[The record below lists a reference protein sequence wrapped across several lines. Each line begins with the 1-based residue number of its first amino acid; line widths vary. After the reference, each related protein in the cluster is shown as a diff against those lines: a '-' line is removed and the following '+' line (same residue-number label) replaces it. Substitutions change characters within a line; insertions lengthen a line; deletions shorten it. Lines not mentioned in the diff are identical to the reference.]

1 MIPEWK
7 LERYLLGE
15 LSPHE
20 AEEISE
26 LSKSDDI
33 LRMRIQTLQES
44 NAEFLK
50 AHPAKNAFRDIIRS
64 RSRTGSARGLQIA
77 AMITVLLGIMA
88 VAYLKFQPT
97 EIMNGVDEMGSTS
110 GTEVAMNLDQTA
122 SGSDVA
128 AGIRIKGLPSRFE
141 VWKKAGD
148 SAIQM
153 QDRDSVIAGD
163 ELQIRYTVAE
173 KCFGLLF
180 SMDGNGFV
188 TIHIGQDNNAVEL
201 APQGIKF
208 LPTAYKLDNAP
219 YFEKFFFLTAGEAF
233 SIAPEN
239 IDILLQQQNIKQTS
253 LTLIKNGGKQ

>member
-1 MIPEWK
+1 
-7 LERYLLGE
+7 
-15 LSPHE
+15 
-20 AEEISE
+20 
-26 LSKSDDI
+26 
-33 LRMRIQTLQES
+33 MRIQTLKES

-50 AHPAKNAFRDIIRS
+50 AHPAEHVFRDMVYSQRK
-64 RSRTGSARGLQIA
+64 TGSARGLQIA
-77 AMITVLLGIMA
+77 AIITVLLGVMA
-88 VAYLKFQPT
+88 IAYLKFQPT
-97 EIMNGVDEMGSTS
+97 EIMNGVDKMGSTS
-110 GTEVAMNLDQTA
+110 GTEVA
-122 SGSDVA
+122 SV
-128 AGIRIKGLPSRFE
+128 RIKGLPTRFE
-141 VWKKAGD
+141 VWKKTGD

-163 ELQIRYTVAE
+163 ELQIRYAFAE

-180 SMDGNGFV
+180 SMDGNGV
-188 TIHIGQDNNAVEL
+188 ITIHIGQDNNAVEL

-253 LTLIKNGGKQ
+253 LTLIKNGGK

>member
-20 AEEISE
+20 AEEISKS
-26 LSKSDDI
+26 SKSDNI

-50 AHPAKNAFRDIIRS
+50 AYPAEHVFRDMVYSQRK
-64 RSRTGSARGLQIA
+64 TGSARGLQIA
-77 AMITVLLGIMA
+77 AMITILLGVMA

-97 EIMNGVDEMGSTS
+97 EIMNGVDEVGSTS
-110 GTEVAMNLDQTA
+110 GTEVA
-122 SGSDVA
+122 SV
-128 AGIRIKGLPSRFE
+128 RIKGLPSRFE

-153 QDRDSVIAGD
+153 QDKDSVIAGD
-163 ELQIRYTVAE
+163 ELQIRYAVAE

-180 SMDGNGFV
+180 SMDGNGIV

-253 LTLIKNGGKQ
+253 LTLIKNGGK

>member
-20 AEEISE
+20 AEEISK

-33 LRMRIQTLQES
+33 LRMRIQTLQKS

-50 AHPAKNAFRDIIRS
+50 AHPAEHVFRDMVYSQRK
-64 RSRTGSARGLQIA
+64 TGSARGLQIA

-97 EIMNGVDEMGSTS
+97 EIMNGVDEVGSTS
-110 GTEVAMNLDQTA
+110 GTEVA
-122 SGSDVA
+122 SV
-128 AGIRIKGLPSRFE
+128 RIKGLPSRFE
-141 VWKKAGD
+141 VWKKTGD

-153 QDRDSVIAGD
+153 QDKDFVIAGD
-163 ELQIRYTVAE
+163 ELQIRYAVAE

-180 SMDGNGFV
+180 SMDGNGIV